1 LINQTNAG
9 PSKSRNNG
17 AHIATGTYLMFLDAG
32 SLAPTYIDSC
42 IANLERDKNLN
53 IVYTEGEYF
62 GTKKENGIYQIL
74 AFQILEAI
82 VFQFQL

>member
-1 LINQTNAG
+1 
-9 PSKSRNNG
+9 
-17 AHIATGTYLMFLDAG
+17 M
-32 SLAPTYIDSC
+32 LAPTYIDSC

-62 GTKKENGIYQIL
+62 ALKKENGIYQIL